1 MKFKYLSYFL
11 LLFQKKTMMNLSFQK
26 LFYAIATVFALF
38 AIMVL
43 AKSILITLSIALLI
57 SFILFP
63 LAKKFEAWKIN
74 KIFAAF
80 LSIFSVILIIVGV
93 VYFFST
99 QIINLSK
106 EFTDFQDRI
115 VTAFADVTVYIN
127 NNVSFVENLERD
139 ELLNRMKEWLTDSTG
154 FLLSKTVNNTASFMA
169 GLMAT
174 IVFTFLF
181 LIYRDGLTQAFL
193 AFSPKE
199 KRSRVFKM
207 FKSVQQ
213 VGQKY
218 FVGMI
223 FLTIVIGLAN
233 SFGLLIIG
241 IDNPFLFGFLG
252 AALAIIPY
260 IGTAMGAII
269 PVIYTFVSFDSLWMA
284 AAVALLFWFVQLVA
298 DNFLTP
304 KIVGG
309 SVKINA
315 LTAILSLFIGAAV
328 WGLAG
333 MILFLPFA
341 AMLRVICEEYEEL
354 KPVALIMGEQNKDES
369 DGNGKISVW
378 WKKIKKRFVK

>member
-1 MKFKYLSYFL
+1 
-11 LLFQKKTMMNLSFQK
+11 MMNLSFQK
-26 LFYAIATVFALF
+26 LFYAIATIFALF
-38 AIMVL
+38 AVLVL
-43 AKSILITLSIALLI
+43 AKPILIPLSIALLF
-57 SFILFP
+57 SFILLP
-63 LAKKFEAWKIN
+63 LAKKLEKWKIN
-74 KIFAAF
+74 KEFAAF

-115 VTAFADVTVYIN
+115 INAFADITVYIN
-127 NNVSFVENLERD
+127 NNVSFVENLEKD
-139 ELLNRMKEWLTDSTG
+139 ELFNRMKEWLTNSTG
-154 FLLSKTVNNTASFMA
+154 LLISKTVNSTATFLA

-181 LIYRDGLTQAFL
+181 LIYRDGLTKAFL
-193 AFSPKE
+193 AFSPE
-199 KRSRVFKM
+199 NKRPQVLKM

-218 FVGMI
+218 LFGLLL
-223 FLTIVIGLAN
+223 LTIIIGLAN
-233 SFGLLIIG
+233 SIGLLIIG

-252 AALAIIPY
+252 ATLAIIPY

-269 PVIYTFVSFDSLWMA
+269 PVIYAFVSYDSLWMA
-284 AAVALLFWFVQLVA
+284 VAVALLFWFIQLVS

-309 SVKINA
+309 SIKINA

-333 MILFLPFA
+333 MILFLPFI

-354 KPVALIMGEQNKDES
+354 KPVALIMGEQNKNES
-369 DGNGKISVW
+369 DSNGKISVW
-378 WKKIKKRFVK
+378 WKKIKKRF